1 MTLKNIYVTMVQLSV
16 MIYLIYIIRNIIV
29 MGILKTE
36 TQMTEDEINQ
46 ETKDFPPKVVK
57 FILILKKYPIL
68 MLIVYSTACF
78 IPFVN
83 ILFAIT
89 ELQDIIG

>member
-1 MTLKNIYVTMVQLSV
+1 MILKNIYITIVQLSV
-16 MIYLIYIIRNIIV
+16 IIYLIYIIRNIIV

-36 TQMTEDEINQ
+36 TQMTEEEIHQ
-46 ETKDFPPKVVK
+46 ETKDFPPKVIK
-57 FILILKKYPIL
+57 FIFILKKYPIL

-78 IPFVN
+78 IPFIN
-83 ILFAIT
+83 ILFAII